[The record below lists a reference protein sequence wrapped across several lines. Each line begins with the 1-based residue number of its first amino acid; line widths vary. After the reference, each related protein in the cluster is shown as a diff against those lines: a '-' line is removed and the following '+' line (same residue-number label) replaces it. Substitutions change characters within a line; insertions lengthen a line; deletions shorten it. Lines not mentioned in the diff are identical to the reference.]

1 MNDNIGKF
9 WILGMLVGFGIGSL
23 TGIGVSN
30 YNANVDQTARRQQL
44 IELGVGSYDS
54 RTGEFQ
60 VKACPK

>member
-9 WILGMLVGFGIGSL
+9 WILGLIVGFGIGSL

-30 YNANVDQTARRQQL
+30 YNANVDQAARRQQL

-54 RTGEFQ
+54 RTGAFQ